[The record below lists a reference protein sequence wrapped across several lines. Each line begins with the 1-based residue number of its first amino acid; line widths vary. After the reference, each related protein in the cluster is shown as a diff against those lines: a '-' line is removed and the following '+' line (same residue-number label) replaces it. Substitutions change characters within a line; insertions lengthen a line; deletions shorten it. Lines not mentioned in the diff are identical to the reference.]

1 MTMRLTADFSAA
13 PVSPGRRWTHISKR
27 ESNCQP
33 KILSP
38 AKQPFEKADEME
50 IFLATKQNRTTGGR
64 WAPRRLREGRFSR
77 ARSGKTENGPGRK
90 VSGVGTHGEEGRVS
104 RERPL
109 AAPLPLPTG
118 PGTWLRRLSP
128 PTPTVPE
135 FQSLPDHFQ
144 RFASELSF
152 PPSSKITLSPRL
164 RQPAPRSFASL
175 AVTPKNSRPYFPSAV
190 RPLRASLKPTPNTDL
205 QPHRSTRAVLAHDLR
220 TAGPVLGSQPSG
232 SMTGGG
238 VRPSS
243 STCFVPRALAPLGAP
258 AHPRPAFLVLVSPGR
273 MSQGERTLPH
283 CSHFLGLP

>member
-1 MTMRLTADFSAA
+1 MKWRYFWQRSKTEQPEGVGHHGDSAKDA
-13 PVSPGRRWTHISKR
+13 SRGHVPGRRKTA
-27 ESNCQP
+27 P
-33 KILSP
+33 
-38 AKQPFEKADEME
+38 
-50 IFLATKQNRTTGGR
+50 GGR
-64 WAPRRLREGRFSR
+64 SR
-77 ARSGKTENGPGRK
+77 ALERTARKGGSAESGHWQPLCRFPPGR
-90 VSGVGTHGEEGRVS
+90 GRGFGA
-104 RERPL
+104 L
-109 AAPLPLPTG
+109 
-118 PGTWLRRLSP
+118 P

-164 RQPAPRSFASL
+164 RQPAPHSFASL
-175 AVTPKNSRPYFPSAV
+175 AVTPKNSRPYFPSAIC
-190 RPLRASLKPTPNTDL
+190 PLRASLKPTPNTDL

>member
-38 AKQPFEKADEME
+38 AKQPFEKADEIE

-118 PGTWLRRLSP
+118 PGTWLRRSPLRHPRSQNFSLYQIISSGLQVSYLSLHLQRSPCPHVSDSRHLVPLLPLPLPLKTAVLIFHLPFVPSEPLLNQLRTQTCSPTGPPELSSPTTSALLGPCSALSP
-128 PTPTVPE
+128 P
-135 FQSLPDHFQ
+135 
-144 RFASELSF
+144 
-152 PPSSKITLSPRL
+152 
-164 RQPAPRSFASL
+164 
-175 AVTPKNSRPYFPSAV
+175 
-190 RPLRASLKPTPNTDL
+190 
-205 QPHRSTRAVLAHDLR
+205 
-220 TAGPVLGSQPSG
+220 
-232 SMTGGG
+232 
-238 VRPSS
+238 
-243 STCFVPRALAPLGAP
+243 GA
-258 AHPRPAFLVLVSPGR
+258 
-273 MSQGERTLPH
+273 
-283 CSHFLGLP
+283 